1 MSEEGK
7 VAVRNVRRQ
16 VMQNLSKI
24 GRLAHD
30 SDISQDDQDR
40 MNGFIQEV
48 TDDRVEDPVKAK
60 RNNI

>member
-16 VMQNLSKI
+16 VMQNSSKI

-30 SDISQDDQDR
+30 SDISQDD
-40 MNGFIQEV
+40 
-48 TDDRVEDPVKAK
+48 
-60 RNNI
+60 